1 MRSSAPSSRG
11 WAGRRSGLKAN
22 GGPADHFFVI
32 SAHGDRGDIVL
43 GWLTKVVVVL
53 GVLGLLSFD
62 GVSLVQARFQASDR
76 AATAASEA
84 ADNYKSTKDPQQ
96 AYDAAMATV
105 SGKDTIETKSFT
117 IADDG
122 TVTLRLHHEATTLFI
137 RRIRA
142 LHSWTD
148 AVGTGEGRPA
158 L

>member
-1 MRSSAPSSRG
+1 
-11 WAGRRSGLKAN
+11 
-22 GGPADHFFVI
+22 VI
-32 SAHGDRGDIVL
+32 SAHDDRGDIVL

-76 AATAASEA
+76 ATTAASEA
-84 ADNYKSTKDPQQ
+84 ADSYKSTKDLQK

-105 SGKDTIETKSFT
+105 HDGDTIETKTFT

-122 TVTLRLHHEATTLFI
+122 TVTLRLHHKATTLLV
-137 RRIRA
+137 RRVRA
-142 LHSWTD
+142 LRSWAD